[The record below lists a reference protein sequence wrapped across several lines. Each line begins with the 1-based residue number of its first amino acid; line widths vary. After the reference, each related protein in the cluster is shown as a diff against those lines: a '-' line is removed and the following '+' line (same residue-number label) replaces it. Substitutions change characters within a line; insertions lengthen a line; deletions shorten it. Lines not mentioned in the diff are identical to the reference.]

1 MEVILLE
8 RVRNLGGLGEQVKV
22 KAGFARNYLIPY
34 GKAVSA
40 TAENRAKFE
49 ARRAELERAQTDAL
63 DRARSRAQRLNGF
76 TVQIVRKIAEDGT
89 MYGSVTNRDIAE
101 AVTQAGFELE
111 RSEVVMS
118 QGPLKTIGDHE
129 IPVALHA
136 EVSAKII
143 VSVIGES

>member
-8 RVRNLGGLGEQVKV
+8 KVRNLGSLGDQVKV
-22 KAGFARNYLIPY
+22 KAGFGRNYLIPY
-34 GKAVSA
+34 GKAVTA
-40 TAENRAKFE
+40 TEENRAKFE
-49 ARRAELERAQTDAL
+49 TRRADLERAQTDAL

-76 TVQIVRKIAEDGT
+76 TVQIVRKIAEDGA

-101 AVTQAGFELE
+101 AVTQGGFELE
-111 RSEVVMS
+111 RAEVVMS

-129 IPVALHA
+129 LPITLHA
-136 EVSAKII
+136 EVSVKII

>member
-8 RVRNLGGLGEQVKV
+8 KVRNLGSLGDQVKV
-22 KAGFARNYLIPY
+22 KAGFGRNYLIPY

-49 ARRAELERAQTDAL
+49 AGRAELERAQTDVL
-63 DRARSRAQRLNGF
+63 DRARSRAQRLDGF
-76 TVQIVRKIAEDGT
+76 TVQIVRKVAEDGA

-111 RSEVVMS
+111 RAEVIMS

-129 IPVALHA
+129 VPITLHA
-136 EVSAKII
+136 EVSVKII

>member
-1 MEVILLE
+1 MEVILLGK
-8 RVRNLGGLGEQVKV
+8 VRNLGDLGEQVKV

-49 ARRAELERAQTDAL
+49 ARRVELERAQNESL
-63 DRARSRAQRLNGF
+63 GSARERAQKLNGF
-76 TVQIVRKIAEDGT
+76 TVQIVRKIAEDGA

-111 RSEVVMS
+111 RAEVVLS

-129 IPVALHA
+129 IPVTLHP
-136 EVSAKII
+136 EVSVKII
-143 VSVIGES
+143 VSVIGEQ